1 MTNIILSLAM
11 AASFALFYGAWKLS
25 QTYGWK
31 LKSWL
36 MILAGLV
43 IIANV
48 IIATMPYP
56 AQPLT

>member
-1 MTNIILSLAM
+1 MTNIILSLAT

-56 AQPLT
+56 A